1 MNIYQAIISGI
12 VQGLTEFFP
21 ISSSGHLVLLH
32 SIFGFKSPE
41 IAFDVF
47 LHIGTLLSVLVFF
60 RKDIIVIVLKDR
72 KLLYLLAWASVPT
85 AIVGFLLKDHAEKF
99 FSSPVFVGYMLIING
114 VWLFAAWYFSSKKK
128 PAKKMGPVNSLLV
141 GVAQGIAVIPGI
153 SRSGATISTAML
165 AGIDGES
172 AVRFSFLLSIPAILG
187 ASVLKFASIGKSI
200 SSGSAPQFLAGAISA
215 MIVGMLA
222 IKALMVL
229 MRNNRIKPF
238 AAYCVLAGLV
248 IILLAG

>member
-1 MNIYQAIISGI
+1 MNIDQAIISGF

-21 ISSSGHLVLLH
+21 ISSSGHLVILH
-32 SIFGFKSPE
+32 SIFGFKTPE

-47 LHIGTLLSVLVFF
+47 LHIGTLLSVLIFF
-60 RKDIIVIVLKDR
+60 RKDIIAIVLKDR

-85 AIVGFLLKDHAEKF
+85 AIIGFLLKDPAEKF

-114 VWLFAAWYFSSKKK
+114 AWLFTAWYFAGKARPVKRI
-128 PAKKMGPVNSLLV
+128 GPVNSFLI

-153 SRSGATISTAML
+153 SRSGATISTAMIS
-165 AGIDGES
+165 GIDGEF
-172 AVRFSFLLSIPAILG
+172 AVKFSFLLSIPAILG

-200 SSGSAPQFLAGAISA
+200 SAGSAPQFLAGALTA
-215 MIVGMLA
+215 MAVGILA
-222 IKALMVL
+222 IKAIMALVKG
-229 MRNNRIKPF
+229 NRIKPF

-248 IILLAG
+248 IILLAK